1 MPISIRRANLSDLD
15 LVAPLFDAYRQFYAQ
30 PSDLQRAGDWLRE
43 RLQHGESVVLLA
55 EHDSVAVGFT
65 QLYPMFSSV
74 RTARTWILNDLY
86 VREDARRGGV
96 ARALLDAAAQFA
108 RDDGAAGI
116 TLETSRDNAPAR
128 ALYLAA
134 GWNEDASQWY
144 SLVVDDFNG

>member
-1 MPISIRRANLSDLD
+1 
-15 LVAPLFDAYRQFYAQ
+15 
-30 PSDLQRAGDWLRE
+30 
-43 RLQHGESVVLLA
+43 
-55 EHDSVAVGFT
+55 
-65 QLYPMFSSV
+65 MFSSV
-74 RTARTWILNDLY
+74 RTARTWILNDLF

-96 ARALLDAAAQFA
+96 ARALLDTAAQFA

-144 SLVVDDFNG
+144 SLSLTTSMADAAG